1 MKKIAAQLMG
11 IGLVLGMG
19 VSPVIAQDSGIAN
32 TAEDFQSADDQGG
45 FLGSGTDI
53 WDLFHNARS
62 LSGATFDEGFMRTQD
77 RRINSQ
83 AESFRQRQQ
92 ELLNQM
98 ATEEA
103 TPAAEADVVE

>member
-11 IGLVLGMG
+11 ISLLLGMG
-19 VSPVIAQDSGIAN
+19 IAPAIAQDSGIAN
-32 TAEDFQSADDQGG
+32 TAEDFESADDPGG

-62 LSGATFDEGFMRTQD
+62 LSGTSFDEGFVRTQN

-92 ELLNQM
+92 EILDQM
-98 ATEEA
+98 ATEDA
-103 TPAAEADVVE
+103 APAAEIEAAE